1 MAATSRNFYF
11 ETSRLPESVQDASD
25 RKENPV
31 ILNFMKVLFSATV
44 FFSLLA
50 CGSHLDKSV
59 NELGEMSRDDF
70 MNALRWKQY
79 KVAADFMLPE
89 NRKDFLTTFN
99 KLKDIHITDVRLLDL
114 QETAQG
120 RRFEASVEM
129 DYYLL
134 PSVSVKTFNFDQT
147 WVYFAGED
155 SPQSGFR
162 IITSFPDFP

>member
-1 MAATSRNFYF
+1 M
-11 ETSRLPESVQDASD
+11 LPETGQDASC
-25 RKENPV
+25 RKDISV
-31 ILNFMKVLFSATV
+31 IFKFMKVFCASAIL
-44 FFSLLA
+44 FSLLA
-50 CGSHLDKSV
+50 CSSHFETSV
-59 NELGEMSRDDF
+59 NEVAELSRNDF

-79 KVAADFMLPE
+79 KVAAEFMLPE

-114 QETAQG
+114 QEKAEG
-120 RRFEASVEM
+120 RRFETSIEM

-134 PSVSVKTFNFDQT
+134 PSVSVKTFSFSQD

-155 SPQSGFR
+155 SAQKGFR

>member
-1 MAATSRNFYF
+1 
-11 ETSRLPESVQDASD
+11 VQDASC

-31 ILNFMKVLFSATV
+31 ILNFMKVLCSSAIL
-44 FFSLLA
+44 FSLLA
-50 CGSHLDKSV
+50 CGSSFDKSV
-59 NELGEMSRDDF
+59 NAVGEMSRDDF

-79 KVAADFMLPE
+79 KVAAEFMLPE
-89 NRKDFLTTFN
+89 NRKDFLATFN

-114 QETAQG
+114 QETAEG
-120 RRFEASVEM
+120 RRFETSIEM

-134 PSVSVKTFNFDQT
+134 PSVSVKTFSFDQD

-155 SPQSGFR
+155 SSQKGFR

>member
-1 MAATSRNFYF
+1 M
-11 ETSRLPESVQDASD
+11 
-25 RKENPV
+25 
-31 ILNFMKVLFSATV
+31 ILNVMKVLGSAAIL
-44 FFSLLA
+44 FSLLA
-50 CGSHLDKSV
+50 CSSHFDKPV
-59 NELGEMSRDDF
+59 TEVAEMSRDDF

-79 KVAADFMLPE
+79 KVAAEFMLPE

-114 QETAQG
+114 QETAEG
-120 RRFEASVEM
+120 RRFETSIEM

-134 PSVSVKTFNFDQT
+134 PSVSLKTFCFTQD

-155 SPQSGFR
+155 SSQKGFR